1 MQAMRALL
9 LTTIGLLVTQAASG
23 TERVTL
29 PQPFSMAYYESWE
42 EIPVALGS
50 ATRLAMTPDHVD
62 VQVLGFVKPDLV
74 YPGGLDL
81 TETGLQAPVPG
92 PVLADAVRAL
102 KARAPAMKVLLAVGG
117 SGYVDGW
124 RRYDPRALA
133 RLVTDLGLDGVD
145 LDYEPAKPDCQT
157 AEARRGPTVVCRT
170 DLTWSRLIADT
181 RAVLPRPMM
190 LSIPGW
196 STGAY
201 GSGAF
206 QTEPP
211 GGPYTGSMLWLGRD
225 REAAAAVDL
234 VAIMAY
240 AAGPSYDPE
249 RAFAAYRAIWD
260 GPLALGLIVPPDPT
274 GQPVPAIDAIRD
286 LAARL
291 KNQEQA
297 GVMVYGML
305 GTPPS
310 GPSAATPSGGMM
322 LRAVCEGFG
331 RDGCDA
337 VLP

>member
-1 MQAMRALL
+1 MRSHPAFLL
-9 LTTIGLLVTQAASG
+9 ATIGLLLAQKVSA
-23 TERVTL
+23 TERIPL

-50 ATRLAMTPDHVD
+50 ATRLAMTPGHID
-62 VQVLGFVKPDLV
+62 VQVLGFARPDLV
-74 YPGGLDL
+74 YRGGLDL
-81 TETGLQAPVPG
+81 TETGLQAPVSG
-92 PVLADAVRAL
+92 RVLADAVKAL
-102 KARAPAMKVLLAVGG
+102 KTRAPGMKVLLAVGG
-117 SGYVDGW
+117 SGYVNGW
-124 RRYDPRALA
+124 HRYNPKALA
-133 RLVTDLGLDGVD
+133 HLVTDLGLDGVD

-157 AEARRGPTVVCRT
+157 AQARKGPTMVCRT
-170 DLTWSRLIADT
+170 DLIWSKLIADT

-201 GSGAF
+201 GTGDF

-240 AAGPSYDPE
+240 AAGPAYDPE
-249 RAFAAYRAIWD
+249 RAFTAYRAIWD

-274 GQPVPAIDAIRD
+274 GQPVPGIDVIRD
-286 LAARL
+286 LATRL
-291 KNQEQA
+291 GSQEQA

-310 GPSAATPSGGMM
+310 GPNAAMPSGGMM

-337 VLP
+337 PLP